1 MSKIIVLWYV
11 KNFPSCTFLTLID
24 NYKVEEYNVNDID
37 HTVDRF
43 TFTKT
48 NANHLKQNVRIITLS
63 KHDTIDK
70 YRQEICQNTIKQK
83 SNSNKKHD

>member
-1 MSKIIVLWYV
+1 MVKIIVLWYV

-24 NYKVEEYNVNDID
+24 NYNVEEYNVNDID

-48 NANHLKQNVRIITLS
+48 NAYHLKQNVRIITLS
-63 KHDTIDK
+63 EHDTIEKHVELLSSRHLSK
-70 YRQEICQNTIKQK
+70 YN
-83 SNSNKKHD
+83 